1 MCDAV
6 QNILNVVKKRAVH
19 SLSIPRW
26 HEMKDCHTKDQIILH
41 LQSEREIIQAK
52 VKHDDRRSLLD
63 VRQHI
68 KNVETLRTEHEL
80 HIEVLQVALQKLQEL
95 GANVDSSNR
104 ALKKIGEKRAAL
116 ECVKDP
122 SSGILRS
129 SFQRISIAI
138 HILL

>member
-1 MCDAV
+1 
-6 QNILNVVKKRAVH
+6 
-19 SLSIPRW
+19 
-26 HEMKDCHTKDQIILH
+26 MKDCHTKDQIILH